1 MLAMLRRCLCR
12 DVYGSTMP
20 FFAIGSSVLLGAAGL
35 AVDLGRGELAR
46 ADLQRAVDAA
56 ALATVA
62 SVVRSGDYLDDGSAL
77 DADTVALMKSIVRA
91 NLDRGWGDIEVAIS
105 HQVLPEDS
113 GLRVHATASLPTT
126 LMRVLS
132 DPSTRIRIAADDADA
147 CARVREHD
155 HQRLGC
161 RRRRSPA
168 DGHRPGD
175 RYVDL
180 GRSRSAAAA
189 TGGERFRRDAVR

>member
-77 DADTVALMKSIVRA
+77 DHGRPG
-91 NLDRGWGDIEVAIS
+91 RG
-105 HQVLPEDS
+105 
-113 GLRVHATASLPTT
+113 
-126 LMRVLS
+126 
-132 DPSTRIRIAADDADA
+132 
-147 CARVREHD
+147 
-155 HQRLGC
+155 
-161 RRRRSPA
+161 RRRP
-168 DGHRPGD
+168 RPGHGRVD
-175 RYVDL
+175 R
-180 GRSRSAAAA
+180 R
-189 TGGERFRRDAVR
+189 